1 MRSCWP
7 ARSAPLIYVLQGS
20 DAPVQLNPSGPN
32 PVLQL
37 EIRLPAGAPMPAEKD
52 IRASLHGRPFGSVSI
67 KMKPELFRRDGER
80 PVLVGEVELAFRTAD
95 RQIQMEIA
103 GQPERIFYL
112 TLPDKAPHT
121 NELGAWEPRADAEI
135 RYRAKWPGRD

>member
-1 MRSCWP
+1 M
-7 ARSAPLIYVLQGS
+7 
-20 DAPVQLNPSGPN
+20 
-32 PVLQL
+32 LQL

-52 IRASLHGRPFGSVSI
+52 IRASLHGRPFGSVWI

-80 PVLVGEVELAFRTAD
+80 PVLIGEVELAFRTAD

-121 NELGAWEPRADAEI
+121 NELGAWEARGDGEI